1 MPDPTPIPP
10 RAAPRPAMT
19 ILLDTSIPHTLD
31 TLVEHV
37 AAMPGVQVQAWVF
50 DDVATRRAAE
60 QRLAA
65 AGVQAAIHSAYKPLL
80 HFFLEALALE
90 HHGGRLAAAG
100 EISVRLPAATTAGQS
115 QRFRLEAYPLA
126 GMLPQGSLRLSEGD
140 DEGHYV
146 VDLGGIAHRVFVP
159 LAASGAPCGWLRL
172 SRDGAVLED
181 GPLATEYE
189 LAFAAA
195 MDAIRGHAWGRQGPY
210 FDVLRIAIDTGGIE
224 RRLSYQ
230 DECISTREALHED
243 LYFSILEFFQDRA
256 GLPRGD
262 RTLQPG
268 QIVPEIRHAEGAT
281 RVRVALLP
289 HPHVAAVTPA
299 DAAASPLS
307 PSALAGLSQPLT
319 PEEAG
324 VEMHALGGKRFSV
337 LSTQGRVVHGTH
349 IEGSLPGLVI
359 SGGQHAN
366 ETSGVVGAL
375 RAAHALKQRPHAH
388 FALIALENPDGAALH
403 VQLREDNPRHMSHA
417 ARYTALGD
425 DLEARTAPP
434 FVEKAAR
441 LEAIERT
448 GAGLHMSLHGYPAHE
463 WTRPL
468 TGYVPP
474 GFETWTIPKGFFL
487 ILRHHAGRDGMAFMQ
502 ALTAQL
508 AASPDLAAFNARQ
521 LATWGN
527 HAGEVPFP
535 VLNGIPCM
543 IFEDSRSTVP
553 FTLVTEFP
561 DQTVYGDAFR
571 LAHTT
576 QMRAVLAA
584 AELYWA
590 GLLG

>member
-1 MPDPTPIPP
+1 
-10 RAAPRPAMT
+10 MT
-19 ILLDTSIPHTLD
+19 ILLDTAIAHTLD
-31 TLVEHV
+31 TLVERL
-37 AAMPGVQVQAWVF
+37 AAMPGIRVQAWLF
-50 DDVATRRAAE
+50 EDVATRRAAE

-65 AGVQAAIHSAYKPLL
+65 AGVPAVIHSAYKPLL
-80 HFFLEALALE
+80 HFFLDALALE
-90 HHGGRLAAAG
+90 HDGGRLAAAG
-100 EISVRLPAATTAGQS
+100 DISVRLPAATSAAQS

-126 GMLPQGSLRLSEGD
+126 GMLPEGSLRFSEGD

-146 VDLGGIAHRVFVP
+146 VELEGVAHRVFVP

-172 SRDGAVLED
+172 WRDGTVLED

-195 MDAIRGHAWGRQGPY
+195 MGAIRGHAWGRQGPY
-210 FDVLRIAIDTGGIE
+210 FDVLRIAIGTGGIE

-268 QIVPEIRHAEGAT
+268 QIVPDVHRADGAT
-281 RVRVALLP
+281 RVRVELLP
-289 HPHVAAVTPA
+289 HPRLAAA
-299 DAAASPLS
+299 AAASPLS
-307 PSALAGLSQPLT
+307 AKALAGLSQPLT
-319 PEEAG
+319 PEQAA
-324 VEMHALGGKRFSV
+324 VEMHGLGGKRFSV
-337 LSTQGRVVHGTH
+337 LSTQGREVHGTC
-349 IEGSLPGLVI
+349 IEGALPGLVI

-375 RAAHALKQRPHAH
+375 RAAHALKLRPQAN
-388 FALIALENPDGAALH
+388 FALIAMENPDGAALH

-441 LEAIERT
+441 LEAIERI

-508 AASPDLAAFNARQ
+508 AASSDLAEFNARQ
-521 LATWGN
+521 LATWSR

-543 IFEDSRSTVP
+543 IIEDHRSTVP

-590 GLLG
+590 GLLN